1 MTASSAGDRA
11 GLARPAP
18 GDGGAGLPAAAEP
31 PPNGPLLCSQPSAS
45 APRSSLRGAA
55 RPGPGRGEPKQ
66 ESSGL
71 LGTRERGRVPA
82 RRGVP
87 VSRVTAGLVP
97 CCGVGNIELM
107 PKGKTAASVSVLV
120 RKIKLHYDTR
130 MSLRY

>member
-31 PPNGPLLCSQPSAS
+31 PPNGPLPCSQPSAS

-66 ESSGL
+66 ERSGL
-71 LGTRERGRVPA
+71 LGTRERGR
-82 RRGVP
+82 GVR

-97 CCGVGNIELM
+97 CSGVGNIELM